1 MRLIVARRRRALRSA
16 LRPAAESPRLV
27 MLRTQGSVL
36 PRDDILAR
44 LAPPRAAKAWA
55 KHAAQTGREELT
67 GAVFHREPVGVEV
80 LVARLG
86 GVSGRVLRRKPE
98 RRRAW
103 PGGALNS

>member
-1 MRLIVARRRRALRSA
+1 
-16 LRPAAESPRLV
+16 